1 MSITFIDLELQ
12 EAVRQ
17 ARALVDQGK
26 EGAWEA
32 LDLHLRWH
40 LVNQL
45 QNRAEDREEL
55 SGALLEAYHW
65 AETAEREPW
74 RRLWAYLMELL
85 ADAESQPS
93 RAGDL
98 EAVEGR
104 AAEMLRL
111 LVRHPKPL
119 RPGDLADR
127 MRVTPQQVSNLVSKL
142 EAAGLIVRQRSGRSA
157 WLFPSARGARLVEL
171 LPESTTG
178 AEADAKGE
186 APEISFWN
194 GAALAEVVKIPA

>member
-1 MSITFIDLELQ
+1 MSITFIDLEPQ

-17 ARALVDQGK
+17 ARVLVDQGG

-45 QNRAEDREEL
+45 QNRTEDREGL
-55 SGALLEAYHW
+55 SGALLDAYRW

-111 LVRHPKPL
+111 LVLHPKPL

-127 MRVTPQQVSNLVSKL
+127 MRVTPQQVSNLASKL
-142 EAAGLIVRQRSGRSA
+142 EAAGLIVRQRTGRSA
-157 WLFPSARGARLVEL
+157 WLFPSARGVRLVEL
-171 LPESTTG
+171 LPEPSSGTS
-178 AEADAKGE
+178 AETEGE
-186 APEISFWN
+186 APEISPWN
-194 GAALAEVVKIPA
+194 EAALAQDVKVA